1 MLKSNVYMDAAG
13 KKPNF
18 RTAKSEFDR
27 KRMEMA
33 AKQWIKKKQPSF
45 DGDVYVE
52 NVKCVLSLTEEEKER
67 IRDIRFSITF
77 GMDEVE
83 IKPQMQDIEAVEPF
97 VVTDMN
103 FEREAA
109 E

>member
-1 MLKSNVYMDAAG
+1 MEAKEENG
-13 KKPNF
+13 KLRIQIKDDGVG
-18 RTAKSEFDR
+18 FD
-27 KRMEMA
+27 
-33 AKQWIKKKQPSF
+33 
-45 DGDVYVE
+45 VE
-52 NVKCVLSLTEEEKER
+52 EQKER
-67 IRDIRFSITF
+67 IRDIRFTITF
-77 GMDEVE
+77 GTDEVE

>member
-1 MLKSNVYMDAAG
+1 M
-13 KKPNF
+13 
-18 RTAKSEFDR
+18 R
-27 KRMEMA
+27 
-33 AKQWIKKKQPSF
+33 
-45 DGDVYVE
+45 VE
-52 NVKCVLSLTEEEKER
+52 HLTEEEKER
-67 IRDIRFSITF
+67 IRDIRFTITF
-77 GMDEVE
+77 GTDEVE

>member
-1 MLKSNVYMDAAG
+1 ML
-13 KKPNF
+13 
-18 RTAKSEFDR
+18 E
-27 KRMEMA
+27 EM
-33 AKQWIKKKQPSF
+33 
-45 DGDVYVE
+45 VVE
-52 NVKCVLSLTEEEKER
+52 HLTEEEKER
-67 IRDIRFSITF
+67 IRDIRFTITF
-77 GMDEVE
+77 GTDEVE